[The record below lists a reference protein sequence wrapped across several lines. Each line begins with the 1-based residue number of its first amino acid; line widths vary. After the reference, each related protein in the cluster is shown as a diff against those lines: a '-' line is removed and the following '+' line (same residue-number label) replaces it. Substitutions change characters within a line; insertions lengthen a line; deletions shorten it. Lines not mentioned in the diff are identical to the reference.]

1 MSEEITYFT
10 GRDRVIDPRKTIE
23 INENKLKV
31 AGITRIADI
40 TDLDRIG
47 LPIYT
52 AIRPTA
58 EDGAVSIYGGKGIT
72 KDHAKA
78 SAMMEGFERYSAE
91 RQDID
96 ETIIASL
103 SEIEEFGEY
112 IDPKSLNLPKEFE
125 KKDISDL
132 SLEWSKS
139 IDLISNREYYIPTN
153 AIYHPYISKDDSQSL
168 FKSNTNGLASGNILE
183 EAILHGI
190 FEVIERDA
198 WSIFELTHKNYAQI
212 DISSIENE
220 IIIDIIEKFESK
232 GIKIKLMDFTAD
244 IKIPTIAASADDTI
258 TKDAGL
264 LTLGMGT
271 HLDPEVAI
279 LRALTEVAQSRA
291 TQINGAREDTVRAD
305 FAREAGY
312 ERMKRINKFYFRDE
326 EEQIKLSDIENKSTS
341 SITRDIEIVKDELV
355 SNDIQKILYSNLTRP
370 ELDVSVVRVVIPE
383 MELYTIDPSRAGY
396 RFLKVWFIWLK
407 L

>member
-1 MSEEITYFT
+1 MMSEEITYFT
-10 GRDRVIDPRKTIE
+10 GTHRVIAPSKTIE

-220 IIIDIIEKFESK
+220 IIIDIIEKFESE

-326 EEQIKLSDIENKSTS
+326 EEQIKLSDIDNKSTS

-383 MELYTIDPSRAGY
+383 MEVYTIDPSRAGY
-396 RFLKVWFIWLK
+396 RFLKV
-407 L
+407 

>member
-1 MSEEITYFT
+1 MTEQLTYFEGT
-10 GRDRVIDPRKTIE
+10 HRVIAPEKTIE
-23 INENKLKV
+23 NNENKLIT

-47 LPIYT
+47 LPVFT

-58 EDGAVSIYGGKGIT
+58 EDGAISIYGGKGIT

-91 RQDID
+91 KQEND
-96 ETIIASL
+96 ETIISTVD
-103 SEIEEFGEY
+103 EISTKGEY
-112 IDPKSLNLPKEFE
+112 IDPKTLNLPQKYEKE
-125 KKDISDL
+125 DISQIP
-132 SLEWSKS
+132 LEWNLATD
-139 IDLISNREYYIPTN
+139 IISNKDYYVPSN
-153 AIYHPYISKDDSQSL
+153 AVFHPYTHDNDIQSF

-183 EAILHGI
+183 EAILHGM

-198 WSIFELTHKNYAQI
+198 WSIFELTHKNYSQI
-212 DISSIENE
+212 NLDTIESELINNT
-220 IIIDIIEKFESK
+220 IEKFESN

-244 IKIPTIAASADDTI
+244 IKVPTIAASADDTV

-271 HLDPEVAI
+271 HLDPEIAV

-312 ERMKRINKFYFRDE
+312 ERMKRINKYYFRQE
-326 EEQIKLSDIENKSTS
+326 EDQVDFRDIENKSTT
-341 SITRDIEIVKDELV
+341 SINEDIEIVKNELIA
-355 SNDIQKILYSNLTRP
+355 NDIKHILYTDLTRP
-370 ELDVSVVRVVIPE
+370 ELDISVVRVIIPE
-383 MELYTIDPSRAGY
+383 MELYAIDPNRAGY
-396 RFLKVWFIWLK
+396 RFLRV
-407 L
+407 

>member
-1 MSEEITYFT
+1 MNEEITYFKGT
-10 GRDRVIDPRKTIE
+10 HRVIAPRETIE
-23 INENKLKV
+23 INQDKLKK

-58 EDGAVSIYGGKGIT
+58 EEGAISIYGGKGIS

-91 RQDID
+91 RQDSD
-96 ETIIASL
+96 ETIIATPN
-103 SEIEEFGEY
+103 EIGRYGDY
-112 IDPKSLNLPKEFE
+112 IDPKSLNLPKDFE
-125 KKDISDL
+125 KKDISDIN
-132 SLEWSKS
+132 LEWSKS
-139 IDLISNREYYIPTN
+139 KDIISGNEYYIPTN
-153 AIYHPYISKDDSQSL
+153 AIFHPYASDSNAESL
-168 FKSNTNGLASGNILE
+168 FKSNTNGLASGNILD
-183 EAILHGI
+183 EAILHGML
-190 FEVIERDA
+190 EVIERDA

-212 DISSIENE
+212 DIESIESE
-220 IIIDIIEKFESK
+220 LIIDIIDKFESE

-312 ERMKRINKFYFRDE
+312 ERMKRINKYYFKDE
-326 EEQIKLSDIENKSTS
+326 EEKISLSDIENKSTS
-341 SITRDIEIVKDELV
+341 SITKDIEIVKNELIA
-355 SNDIQKILYSNLTRP
+355 NDIEKILYVDLTRP
-370 ELDVSVVRVVIPE
+370 EIDVSVVRVVIPE
-383 MELYTIDPSRAGY
+383 MEVYTIDPSRAGY
-396 RFLKVWFIWLK
+396 RFLKV
-407 L
+407 

>member
-1 MSEEITYFT
+1 MSEEIKYFKGT
-10 GRDRVIDPRKTIE
+10 HRVIAPSETIE
-23 INENKLKV
+23 INQDKLKT

-58 EDGAVSIYGGKGIT
+58 EEGAVSIYGGKGIS

-91 RQDID
+91 RKDYD
-96 ETIIASL
+96 ETVTATL
-103 SEIEEFGEY
+103 SEIEELGEY

-125 KKDISDL
+125 KKDIGDL
-132 SLEWSKS
+132 NLEWSKS
-139 IDLISNREYYIPTN
+139 EDIITGKEYYIPTN
-153 AIYHPYISKDDSQSL
+153 AIFHPYTHKNEINSL

-183 EAILHGI
+183 EAILHGM

-212 DISSIENE
+212 DLDSIESE
-220 IIIDIIEKFESK
+220 IINDVIDKFESE

-244 IKIPTIAASADDTI
+244 IKIPTIAASADDTV

-271 HLDPEVAI
+271 HLDPEIAI

-305 FAREAGY
+305 FSREAGY
-312 ERMKRINKFYFRDE
+312 ERMKRINKYYFKQE

-341 SITRDIEIVKDELV
+341 SITKDIEIVKNELI
-355 SNDIQKILYSNLTRP
+355 SNDIEKILYVDLTRP

-383 MELYTIDPSRAGY
+383 MEVYTIDPSRAGY
-396 RFLKVWFIWLK
+396 RFLKV
-407 L
+407 

>member
-1 MSEEITYFT
+1 MNEEIKYFKGT
-10 GRDRVIDPRKTIE
+10 HRVIAPSETIE
-23 INENKLKV
+23 INQDKLKT

-52 AIRPTA
+52 AIRQTA
-58 EDGAVSIYGGKGIT
+58 EEGAVSIYGGKGIS

-91 RQDID
+91 RKDYD
-96 ETIIASL
+96 ETIAATV
-103 SEIEEFGEY
+103 SEIEELGEY

-125 KKDISDL
+125 KKEINDL
-132 SLEWSKS
+132 NLEWSKS
-139 IDLISNREYYIPTN
+139 KDIISGKEYYIPTN
-153 AIYHPYISKDDSQSL
+153 AIFHPYTHENSIDSL

-183 EAILHGI
+183 EAILHGML
-190 FEVIERDA
+190 EVIERDA

-212 DISSIENE
+212 DLDSIKSELIN
-220 IIIDIIEKFESK
+220 DIIGKFESE

-244 IKIPTIAASADDTI
+244 IKIPTIAASADDTV

-305 FAREAGY
+305 FSREAGY
-312 ERMKRINKFYFRDE
+312 ERMKRINKYYFKQE
-326 EEQIKLSDIENKSTS
+326 EDQIKLSDIENKSTS
-341 SITRDIEIVKDELV
+341 SITKDIEIVKNELMN
-355 SNDIQKILYSNLTRP
+355 NDIEKILYVDLTRP

-383 MELYTIDPSRAGY
+383 MEVYTIDPSRAGY
-396 RFLKVWFIWLK
+396 RFLKV
-407 L
+407 

>member
-10 GRDRVIDPRKTIE
+10 GTHRVIAPSKTIE

-220 IIIDIIEKFESK
+220 IIIDIIEKFESE

-271 HLDPEVAI
+271 HLDPEVTI

-396 RFLKVWFIWLK
+396 RFLKV
-407 L
+407 

>member
-10 GRDRVIDPRKTIE
+10 GTHRVIAPSKTIE

-47 LPIYT
+47 IPIYT

-91 RQDID
+91 RQDCD
-96 ETIIASL
+96 ETIIAKL

-112 IDPKSLNLPKEFE
+112 VDPKSLNLPSEFE

-139 IDLISNREYYIPTN
+139 KDIISNKEYYIPTN
-153 AIYHPYISKDDSQSL
+153 AIYHPYISKDDSQNL

-220 IIIDIIEKFESK
+220 IIIDIIEKFESE

-396 RFLKVWFIWLK
+396 RFLKV
-407 L
+407 

>member
-1 MSEEITYFT
+1 MTDKLTYFKGT
-10 GRDRVIDPRKTIE
+10 HRVIAPKQTIE
-23 INENKLKV
+23 NNEDKLKT

-58 EDGAVSIYGGKGIT
+58 EDGAVSIYGGKGIS

-91 RQDID
+91 KQDSD
-96 ETIIASL
+96 ETIIATVD
-103 SEIEEFGEY
+103 EISDFGNY
-112 IDPKSLNLPKEFE
+112 IDPVSLNLPKIFE

-132 SLEWSKS
+132 SLEWTLSKDIVS
-139 IDLISNREYYIPTN
+139 GEEYYIPTN
-153 AIYHPYISKDDSQSL
+153 AIYHPYIHGNDVESL

-183 EAILHGI
+183 EAILHGML
-190 FEVIERDA
+190 EVIERDA

-212 DISSIENE
+212 DLDSIESEVVN
-220 IIIDIIEKFESK
+220 DIVDKFESQ

-244 IKIPTIAASADDTI
+244 VKIPTIAASADDTV

-264 LTLGMGT
+264 LTLGMGS

-312 ERMKRINKFYFRDE
+312 ERMKRINKYYFREEDE
-326 EEQIKLSDIENKSTS
+326 KIKLSDIENKSTS
-341 SITRDIEIVKDELV
+341 SIAKDIEIVKDELMA
-355 SNDIQKILYSNLTRP
+355 NDLDKILYVDLTRP
-370 ELDVSVVRVVIPE
+370 ELDVSVVRVIIPE
-383 MELYTIDPSRAGY
+383 MELYALDPNRAGY
-396 RFLKVWFIWLK
+396 RFLKV
-407 L
+407 

>member
-1 MSEEITYFT
+1 MSEEITYFKGT
-10 GRDRVIDPRKTIE
+10 HRVIAPKKTIE
-23 INENKLKV
+23 INEDKLKT

-58 EDGAVSIYGGKGIT
+58 EEGGVSIYGGKGIT

-91 RQDID
+91 RQDSDKSIISNMDNID
-96 ETIIASL
+96 NN
-103 SEIEEFGEY
+103 
-112 IDPKSLNLPKEFE
+112 IDPKSLNLPKELE
-125 KKDISDL
+125 KVDINDWD
-132 SLEWSKS
+132 LEWS
-139 IDLISNREYYIPTN
+139 IAHDIISDEDYYIPTN
-153 AIYHPYISKDDSQSL
+153 AVYHPYNPKDNAKSL

-183 EAILHGI
+183 EAILHGM

-198 WSIFELTHKNYAQI
+198 WSIFELTHKNYSQI
-212 DISSIENE
+212 DLTSIESNV
-220 IIIDIIEKFESK
+220 INDIIDKFENE

-244 IKIPTIAASADDTI
+244 IKIPTIAASADDTV

-264 LTLGMGT
+264 LTLGIGT

-312 ERMKRINKFYFRDE
+312 ERMKRINKYYFRQED
-326 EEQIKLSDIENKSTS
+326 EQISLSDIENKSTS
-341 SITRDIEIVKDELV
+341 SITEDIEIVKNELMA
-355 SNDIQKILYSNLTRP
+355 NDIEKVLYVDLTRP
-370 ELDVSVVRVVIPE
+370 ELDVSVVRVIIPE
-383 MELYTIDPSRAGY
+383 MEMYAIDQSRAGY
-396 RFLKVWFIWLK
+396 RFLKV
-407 L
+407 

>member
-1 MSEEITYFT
+1 MTDELTYFKGT
-10 GRDRVIDPRKTIE
+10 HRVIAPEKTIE
-23 INENKLKV
+23 INEDKLKT

-58 EDGAVSIYGGKGIT
+58 EEGAVSIYGGKGIT
-72 KDHAKA
+72 KDHARA

-91 RQDID
+91 RQDSD
-96 ETIIASL
+96 EVTIAGL
-103 SEIEEFGEY
+103 DEISDLGEY
-112 IDPKSLNLPKEFE
+112 INPESLNLPKDF
-125 KKDISDL
+125 KKQSLDSMK
-132 SLEWSKS
+132 LEWSPVKD
-139 IDLISNREYYIPTN
+139 IISDKEYYIPTN
-153 AIYHPYISKDDSQSL
+153 AIYHPYIHGNDCESL

-212 DISSIENE
+212 DLDSIESDIVNDT
-220 IIIDIIEKFESK
+220 IDRFESN

-244 IKIPTIAASADDTI
+244 INVPTIAASADDTV
-258 TKDAGL
+258 TRDAGL

-279 LRALTEVAQSRA
+279 LRSLTEVAQSRA

-312 ERMKRINKFYFRDE
+312 ERMKRINKYYFREEDE
-326 EEQIKLSDIENKSTS
+326 KISLSSIENKSTT
-341 SITRDIEIVKDELV
+341 SITADLEIVKDELIA
-355 SNDIQKILYSNLTRP
+355 NDIDKILYYDLTRP
-370 ELDVSVVRVVIPE
+370 ELDVSVVRVIIPE
-383 MELYTIDPSRAGY
+383 MELFALDPSRAGY
-396 RFLKVWFIWLK
+396 RFLKV
-407 L
+407 

>member
-1 MSEEITYFT
+1 MNEEITYFKGT
-10 GRDRVIDPRKTIE
+10 HRVIAPSKTIE
-23 INENKLKV
+23 INQDKLKK

-58 EDGAVSIYGGKGIT
+58 EEGAISIYGGKGIS

-91 RQDID
+91 RQDND
-96 ETIIASL
+96 ETIIATPN
-103 SEIEEFGEY
+103 EIGRYGDY
-112 IDPKSLNLPKEFE
+112 INPKSLNLPKNFE
-125 KKDISDL
+125 KKDISDIN
-132 SLEWSKS
+132 LEWSKS
-139 IDLISNREYYIPTN
+139 KDIISGNEYYIPTN
-153 AIYHPYISKDDSQSL
+153 AIFHPYASDSNAESL
-168 FKSNTNGLASGNILE
+168 FKSNTNGLASGNILD
-183 EAILHGI
+183 EAILHGML
-190 FEVIERDA
+190 EVIERDA

-212 DISSIENE
+212 DIESIESE
-220 IIIDIIEKFESK
+220 LILDIINKFESE

-312 ERMKRINKFYFRDE
+312 ERMKRINKYYFKDE
-326 EEQIKLSDIENKSTS
+326 EEKICLSDIENKSTS
-341 SITRDIEIVKDELV
+341 SITKDIEIVKNELIA
-355 SNDIQKILYSNLTRP
+355 NDIEKILYVNLTRP
-370 ELDVSVVRVVIPE
+370 EIDVNVVRVVIPE
-383 MELYTIDPSRAGY
+383 MEVYTIDPSRAGY
-396 RFLKVWFIWLK
+396 RFLKV
-407 L
+407 

>member
-1 MSEEITYFT
+1 MSEELTYFKGT
-10 GRDRVIDPRKTIE
+10 HRVIAPKKTIE
-23 INENKLKV
+23 INEDKLKT

-47 LPIYT
+47 LPVYT

-58 EDGAVSIYGGKGIT
+58 EYGGVSVYGGKGIS

-91 RQDID
+91 RQDSD
-96 ETIIASL
+96 EIIL
-103 SEIEEFGEY
+103 SNVNEISSKGDY

-125 KKDISDL
+125 KKDISDIR
-132 SLEWSKS
+132 LEWSMAH
-139 IDLISNREYYIPTN
+139 DLITDKDYYIPTN
-153 AIYHPYISKDDSQSL
+153 AIYHPYTHDNNVESL

-198 WSIFELTHKNYAQI
+198 WSIFELTHKNYSQI
-212 DISSIENE
+212 DLDTIESETINE
-220 IIIDIIEKFESK
+220 TIEKFTSN
-232 GIKIKLMDFTAD
+232 GINIKLMDFTAD
-244 IKIPTIAASADDTI
+244 IDVPTIAASADDTI
-258 TKDAGL
+258 TRDAGL
-264 LTLGMGT
+264 LTLGIGT

-312 ERMKRINKFYFRDE
+312 ERMKRINKYYFKQE
-326 EEQIKLSDIENKSTS
+326 EEQISLSDIENKSTT
-341 SITRDIEIVKDELV
+341 SINEDLEIVKNELT
-355 SNDIQKILYSNLTRP
+355 SNEIKHVLYHDLTRP

-383 MELYTIDPSRAGY
+383 MELYALDQSRAGY
-396 RFLKVWFIWLK
+396 RFLRV
-407 L
+407 

>member
-10 GRDRVIDPRKTIE
+10 GTHRVIAPSKTIE

-220 IIIDIIEKFESK
+220 IIIDIIEKFESE

-326 EEQIKLSDIENKSTS
+326 EEQIKLSDIENKSTP

-396 RFLKVWFIWLK
+396 RFLKV
-407 L
+407 

>member
-1 MSEEITYFT
+1 MNEEITYFKGT
-10 GRDRVIDPRKTIE
+10 HRVIAPSKTIE
-23 INENKLKV
+23 INQDKLKI

-58 EDGAVSIYGGKGIT
+58 EEGAISIYGGKGIS

-91 RQDID
+91 RQENDD
-96 ETIIASL
+96 TIIATL
-103 SEIEEFGEY
+103 DEIGEY
-112 IDPKSLNLPKEFE
+112 GDFIDPKSLNLPKDFE
-125 KKDISDL
+125 KKDISSM

-139 IDLISNREYYIPTN
+139 KDIVSGNEYYIPTN
-153 AIYHPYISKDDSQSL
+153 AIFHPYTHENNIQSL

-183 EAILHGI
+183 EAILHGML
-190 FEVIERDA
+190 EVIERDA

-212 DISSIENE
+212 DISSIESE
-220 IIIDIIEKFESK
+220 IILDIINKFESE
-232 GIKIKLMDFTAD
+232 GVKIKLMDFTAD

-312 ERMKRINKFYFRDE
+312 ERMKRINRYYFKNE

-341 SITRDIEIVKDELV
+341 SITKDIEIVKNELI
-355 SNDIQKILYSNLTRP
+355 SNDIEKILYVDLTRP
-370 ELDVSVVRVVIPE
+370 EIDVSVVRVVIPE
-383 MELYTIDPSRAGY
+383 MEVYTIDQSRAGY
-396 RFLKVWFIWLK
+396 RFLKV
-407 L
+407 

>member
-10 GRDRVIDPRKTIE
+10 GTHRVIAPSKTIE
-23 INENKLKV
+23 INEDKLKI

-58 EDGAVSIYGGKGIT
+58 EEGAVSIYGGKGIT
-72 KDHAKA
+72 RDHAKA

-91 RQDID
+91 RQYSD
-96 ETIIASL
+96 ESTSAPL
-103 SEIEEFGEY
+103 SEIEKLGDY
-112 IDPKSLNLPKEFE
+112 VDPKTLNLPKEFE
-125 KKDISDL
+125 KKDIRNL
-132 SLEWSKS
+132 NIEWSICKD
-139 IDLISNREYYIPTN
+139 IISKKEYYVPTN
-153 AIYHPYISKDDSQSL
+153 AIYHPYTPKDNSQSL

-183 EAILHGI
+183 EAILHGM

-212 DISSIENE
+212 DIESIKSKV
-220 IIIDIIEKFESK
+220 ITDIIEKFESE

-244 IKIPTIAASADDTI
+244 IKIPTIAASADDTV

-312 ERMKRINKFYFRDE
+312 ERMKRINKYYFRE
-326 EEQIKLSDIENKSTS
+326 EDEQIKLSDIENKSTS
-341 SITRDIEIVKDELV
+341 SITKDIEIVKEELQA
-355 SNDIQKILYSNLTRP
+355 NDIEKILYADLTRP
-370 ELDVSVVRVVIPE
+370 ELDVSVVRVIIPE
-383 MELYTIDPSRAGY
+383 MELYTIDPNRAGY
-396 RFLKVWFIWLK
+396 RFLKV
-407 L
+407 

>member
-1 MSEEITYFT
+1 MTEELTYFKGT
-10 GRDRVIDPRKTIE
+10 HRVIAPKKTIE
-23 INENKLKV
+23 INEDKLKT
-31 AGITRIADI
+31 AGITRVADI

-47 LPIYT
+47 MPVFT

-58 EDGAVSIYGGKGIT
+58 EDGAISIYGGKGIT

-91 RQDID
+91 KQDSD
-96 ETIIASL
+96 ETIIATAD
-103 SEIEEFGEY
+103 EIAEKGNPVELR
-112 IDPKSLNLPKEFE
+112 SLNLPQQYEKE
-125 KKDISDL
+125 DVNAL
-132 SLEWSKS
+132 QLEWSLTH
-139 IDLISNREYYIPTN
+139 DLISGKDYYVPSN
-153 AIYHPYISKDDSQSL
+153 AVFHPYTPESNIRSL

-198 WSIFELTHKNYAQI
+198 WSIFELTHKNYSQI
-212 DISSIENE
+212 NLDSIESELINDT
-220 IIIDIIEKFESK
+220 IDKFESE

-244 IKIPTIAASADDTI
+244 VKIPTIAASADDTI
-258 TKDAGL
+258 TRDAGL

-312 ERMKRINKFYFRDE
+312 ERMKRINRFYFKQE
-326 EEQIKLSDIENKSTS
+326 ETQIDLGDIENKSTT
-341 SITRDIEIVKDELV
+341 SINEDMEIVKNELV
-355 SNDIQKILYSNLTRP
+355 DNGISKILYTDLTRP
-370 ELDVSVVRVVIPE
+370 ELDVSVVRVIIPE
-383 MELYTIDPSRAGY
+383 MELYAIDQSRAGY
-396 RFLKVWFIWLK
+396 RFLKV
-407 L
+407 

>member
-1 MSEEITYFT
+1 MTDELTYFKGT
-10 GRDRVIDPRKTIE
+10 HRVIAPEKTIE
-23 INENKLKV
+23 NNEDKLKI

-58 EDGAVSIYGGKGIT
+58 EDGAVSIYGGKGIA
-72 KDHAKA
+72 KDHARA

-91 RQDID
+91 RQDSD
-96 ETIIASL
+96 ETTIATL
-103 SEIEEFGEY
+103 EEISELGEFITPE
-112 IDPKSLNLPKEFE
+112 SLNLPKDF
-125 KKDISDL
+125 KKQNLDSMK
-132 SLEWSKS
+132 LEWSTAK
-139 IDLISNREYYIPTN
+139 DLISNKEYLIPTN
-153 AIYHPYISKDDSQSL
+153 AIYHPYIHGNECESL
-168 FKSNTNGLASGNILE
+168 FKSNTNGLASGNVLE

-212 DISSIENE
+212 DLDSIESDIVNE
-220 IIIDIIEKFESK
+220 TINKFESE

-244 IKIPTIAASADDTI
+244 IKVPTIAASADDTV
-258 TKDAGL
+258 TRDAGL

-312 ERMKRINKFYFRDE
+312 ERMKRINKYYFRDE
-326 EEQIKLSDIENKSTS
+326 EEKISLSSIENKSTT
-341 SITRDIEIVKDELV
+341 SITKDLEIVKEELMA
-355 SNDIQKILYSNLTRP
+355 NDIDKILYYDLTRP

-383 MELYTIDPSRAGY
+383 MELFALDPSRAGY
-396 RFLKVWFIWLK
+396 RFLKV
-407 L
+407 